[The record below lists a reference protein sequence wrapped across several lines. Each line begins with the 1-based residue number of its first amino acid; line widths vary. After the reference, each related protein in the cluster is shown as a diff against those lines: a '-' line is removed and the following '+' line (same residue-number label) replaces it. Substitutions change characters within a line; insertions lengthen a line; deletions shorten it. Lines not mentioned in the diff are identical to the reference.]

1 MSVCRLASIASLVLV
16 LTLIHHA
23 DAEDA
28 SRPLRAGIIGTD
40 TSHAVAFTKALND
53 PKATGPLAKVDV
65 VAFFQS
71 SSPDIA
77 SSRDRVE
84 RFTKQLEKMKIKRCG
99 SIDELLGQVDVVLL
113 ESMDG
118 RKHVEQVL
126 PVFKSGKPVFIDKPL
141 AGSLA
146 DVVRIVRLSKQYNT
160 PWFSSSALRYAADVQ
175 KMRANPPGGKVL
187 GCTAFSPCHLEP
199 THPDLFWYGIHG
211 VEILYTIMGAGCQT
225 VAATKT
231 PGEAVAVGTWKD
243 GRVGT
248 FRGLYNGGR
257 YGALVFG
264 RRGVRFSDR
273 FEGYGPLV
281 VEIAQ
286 FFTTGKPPIS
296 PEETLEM
303 YTFMEA
309 AHESIR
315 QGGVPVSLAKVLN
328 KAEAA
333 TDAAEKKGP

>member
-1 MSVCRLASIASLVLV
+1 MFVCRLTSIASLALV

-23 DAEDA
+23 AAADAP
-28 SRPLRAGIIGTD
+28 RPLRAGIIGTD
-40 TSHAVAFTKALND
+40 TSHVVAFTKALNNS
-53 PKATGPLAKVDV
+53 KATGPLAKVDV
-65 VAFFQS
+65 VAFFPS

-84 RFTKQLEKMKIKRCG
+84 GFTKYLEKVGIKRCG

-113 ESMDG
+113 ESVDG
-118 RKHVEQVL
+118 RKHLEQVL

-160 PWFSSSALRYAADVQ
+160 PWFSSSALRYAADFQ

-187 GCTAFSPCHLEP
+187 GCTAISPCHLEP
-199 THPDLFWYGIHG
+199 THPDLFWYGVHG
-211 VEILYTIMGAGCQT
+211 VEILYTIMGTGCQT

-231 PGEAVAVGTWKD
+231 PGVQVVVGTWKD
-243 GRVGT
+243 GRIGT
-248 FRGLYNGGR
+248 FRGFHDGGC

-273 FEGYGPLV
+273 YEGYGPLV
-281 VEIAQ
+281 AEIAK

-315 QGGVPVSLAKVLN
+315 QGGVPVSLAEVLK

-333 TDAAEKKGP
+333 ADAAK